1 MPAQLTTKAQ
11 VNGYRFLLRRLDHAL
26 IRRDVRMLHDPMRSQ
41 SRSLMVGAVLGLIV
55 VAGAAILGFLKP
67 QGSIGDSLIVTG
79 KQSGAMYVVV
89 ETKDGAK
96 TLHPVLNLASA
107 RLIAGAAETPNAV
120 KDDKL
125 GALPRGPLLGIPGA
139 PAALPGSK
147 QGDSSDWTLCETTQ
161 LSATGSAAGATGGLT
176 TAIVGKPALG
186 DRIGAAGPDD
196 ALLVR
201 RGDKTYLVHQG
212 TRAEINP
219 ADSVIARTLG
229 LAGQK
234 PRPIGTG
241 FLGATTEGPP
251 LAVPTIPQAGQPGP
265 GKLAN
270 VPVGGIISVPGLDRD
285 GRETLYVVLAD
296 GVQPVSEFT
305 AQLLRNAD
313 SHGMREIAVVAP
325 DALDR
330 TPIVHTLPTDDFPE
344 RAPRVLAAE
353 DAPVTC
359 ISWSKNPGA
368 AAAPGKSVDG
378 PGERAV
384 VTLLTGTK
392 LPLADAAKPV
402 ALSSADSTGD
412 RMDAVYL
419 TPSSGEYVQ
428 VTGTEPGSPRRE
440 SLFYVADNG
449 VRYGIPDAATGVI
462 LGLGDKPRLAPWSII
477 GQLVPGPTLSAKDAL
492 TSFDSLP
499 PTK

>member
-41 SRSLMVGAVLGLIV
+41 SRSLMVGAVLGLII

-67 QGSIGDSLIVTG
+67 QGAIGDSLIVTG

-89 ETKDGAK
+89 QSKDGAK

-107 RLIAGAAETPNAV
+107 RLIAGAAESPNAV

-125 GALPRGPLLGIPGA
+125 GSLPRGPLLGIPGA
-139 PAALPGSK
+139 PAALPGSD
-147 QGDSSDWTLCETTQ
+147 QGASSNWTLCETTQ
-161 LSATGSAAGATGGLT
+161 LSATGGASGTTGGLT

-186 DRIGAAGPDD
+186 DRIGTAAPDD

-201 RGDKTYLVHQG
+201 RGDKAYLVYQG
-212 TRAEINP
+212 SRAEVDLT
-219 ADSVIARTLG
+219 DSVVTRTLG
-229 LAGQK
+229 LTGQK
-234 PRPIGTG
+234 PRPMGTG
-241 FLGATTEGPP
+241 FLGATTEGHP
-251 LAVPTIPQAGQPGP
+251 LAVPAIQQAGSPGP
-265 GKLAN
+265 AKLSN
-270 VPVGGIISVPGLDRD
+270 VPVGGIISVPGPDR
-285 GRETLYVVLAD
+285 EESLYVVLAE

-330 TPIVHTLPTDDFPE
+330 VPVVHSLPVDDFPE
-344 RAPRVLAAE
+344 RKPRVLAAE
-353 DAPVTC
+353 DAPVAC

-368 AAAPGKSVDG
+368 APAPGKSMDG

-384 VTLLTGTK
+384 VSLLTGTE
-392 LPLADAAKPV
+392 LPLADSAEPV
-402 ALSSADSTGD
+402 VLSTADGTGD
-412 RMDAVYL
+412 RVDAVYL
-419 TPSSGEYVQ
+419 PPSSGEYVQ
-428 VTGTEPGSPRRE
+428 VTGIEPGSPRRE
-440 SLFYVADNG
+440 SLFYVGDNG
-449 VRYGIPDAATGVI
+449 VRYGVPDVATAAV
-462 LGLGDKPRLAPWSII
+462 LGLGDKPRLAPWSIV

-499 PTK
+499 PAK